1 MSIVFGGNAREEWNG
16 EPLEYAV
23 GLLCQQCWCWGRDIV
38 RPQGNWLLR
47 IGFEKLKPPEGRE
60 ECSSVYSLKLP
71 RGQCVMLRGFGVFY
85 GDDHRGAIFMPR
97 YDFRPRYTKQAELN
111 GPLWSME
118 DLPILR
124 PPNKHQRNACVS
136 LTLDLIDWIR
146 TYEVNVIE
154 CLGVDYR
161 RQTLAKWDNGKR
173 LFTPAEKIASAWREL
188 SFQVAANFDA
198 FSQKR

>member
-1 MSIVFGGNAREEWNG
+1 MLVLGARYCAASGQLVAQNRVRKIEATRGSRGVFQCLFTGTAAW
-16 EPLEYAV
+16 AV
-23 GLLCQQCWCWGRDIV
+23 CDAT
-38 RPQGNWLLR
+38 R
-47 IGFEKLKPPEGRE
+47 IR
-60 ECSSVYSLKLP
+60 S
-71 RGQCVMLRGFGVFY
+71 FY

-198 FSQKR
+198 FSQKE